1 MTGLAVVGGAVVHG
15 DRVEPSDVVVRDGTI
30 IGVGPSIVSPEG
42 AELVRADGLLVAPG
56 FIDLQVNG
64 AHGVDI
70 TEEPERLWEVA
81 SVLPRYGVCA
91 FLPTVVTSPPEATRR
106 AIAAL
111 ARRPDG
117 FVGAEPVGLHFE
129 GPMLNPERRGAH
141 AGRFV
146 RAPDRELVAG
156 WTRAAG
162 VALVTLAPEQP
173 GALAVIA
180 QLTANGVVVAAG
192 HTAATVREMEAA
204 IDAGLSYVTHLFN
217 AMAPFGHREPGPVG
231 VALADGRLTVGLI
244 ADGIHVHPTAVAMAW
259 RALGADR
266 LNLVSDAVAA
276 LGQPHGATR
285 LGSQD
290 VVVDG
295 SGVRLPDGTLAGSTL
310 SVDEA
315 VRNLVAYTG
324 CAAHHAIATVT
335 STPARLLG
343 LASAG
348 AVAPGLRADLT
359 LLTPD
364 LRVAGT
370 LIAGRQVH
378 RSEQVVAWKS

>member
-1 MTGLAVVGGAVVHG
+1 MTELAVVGSAVVHG
-15 DRVEPSDVVVRDGTI
+15 DRVEGSDVVIRDGTI
-30 IGVGPSIVSPEG
+30 VSVGPSIVIPDG
-42 AELVRADGLLVAPG
+42 AELVPAEGLLVAPG
-56 FIDLQVNG
+56 FVDLQVNG

-91 FLPTVVTSPPEATRR
+91 FLPTVVTSPSEAPRR

-141 AGRFV
+141 ASGFL
-146 RAPDRELVAG
+146 RAPDSELVAG
-156 WTRAAG
+156 WTRAEG
-162 VALVTLAPEQP
+162 VALVTMAPELP
-173 GALAVIA
+173 GAIAVIA
-180 QLTANGVVVAAG
+180 QLAANGVVVAAG
-192 HTAATVREMEAA
+192 HTAATVREMEEA
-204 IDAGLSYVTHLFN
+204 IDAGLGYVTHLFN
-217 AMAPFGHREPGPVG
+217 AMAAFGHREPGPVG
-231 VALADGRLTVGLI
+231 VALADARLTVGLI

-259 RALGADR
+259 RALGPDR

-290 VVVDG
+290 VTVDG
-295 SGVRLPDGTLAGSTL
+295 SGVRLPDGTLAGSAL
-310 SVDEA
+310 SLDEA
-315 VRNLVAYTG
+315 VRNLVTYTG
-324 CAAHHAIATVT
+324 CAAHDAIATVT

-343 LASAG
+343 LPSAG
-348 AVAPGLRADLT
+348 EVAPGRRADLT
-359 LLTPD
+359 LLTPE
-364 LRVAGT
+364 LQVAGT
-370 LIAGRQVH
+370 LIAGRRVH
-378 RSEQVVAWKS
+378 PSKVVAWKS